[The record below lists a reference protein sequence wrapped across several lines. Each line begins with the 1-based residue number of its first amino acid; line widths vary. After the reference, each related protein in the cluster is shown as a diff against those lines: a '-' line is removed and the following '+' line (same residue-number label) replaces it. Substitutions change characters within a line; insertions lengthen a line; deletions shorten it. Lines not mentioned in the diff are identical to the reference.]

1 MEKKDDYADYKFID
15 SLKELLDLKKFIK
28 LLDNKN
34 NPKKE
39 LEIIHYILV
48 SCSKNKTDLKKLQ
61 KNIDLIHSQFY
72 DGLLAEISDNFK
84 VVNSKT
90 TIVNDDVFDI
100 FYSFNIYSSK
110 INKKFYIVLE
120 KNLMGGDYN
129 ELYCINSFK
138 DKKLANKSMALE
150 LTKIKKNK

>member
-138 DKKLANKSMALE
+138 DKKLANKYMALE